1 MTIIKKK
8 HIKTFSTINE
18 SKSKKELDELVD
30 ADGSPIE
37 GDRNAIGDVEIEVP
51 QGQTTDDFATSGIQ
65 PRRPHNTYGG
75 TSSAWTSRV
84 TEGNDDIDNNNTPDM
99 EDVSQRFNK
108 PIPAGKTKELI
119 DSINKNNLSGEE
131 LGMILN
137 HLMVNIDLTKI
148 PQPYKEKIKS
158 LL

>member
-8 HIKTFSTINE
+8 DIKSFKLINE
-18 SKSKKELDELVD
+18 AKKELDELVD

-37 GDRNAIGDVEIEVP
+37 GDRNPVNDTEIEVP
-51 QGQTTDDFATSGIQ
+51 KGQTTDDFAVSAIQ

-84 TEGNDDIDNNNTPDM
+84 SENIDDINNNDTPDM
-99 EDVSQRFNK
+99 EDLSKQFSK
-108 PIPAGKTKELI
+108 PITAGKTQELI
-119 DSINKNNLSGEE
+119 DSIRKNNLNGEE
-131 LGMILN
+131 LGMVIN
-137 HLMVNIDLTKI
+137 HLLTNINLQAI
-148 PQPYKEKIKS
+148 PQPYKDKIKS